1 MLELERI
8 LENKPIRPPMISTLA
23 LRWQSA
29 CPQGPPSL
37 SGVGG
42 VCGATGVHQGIM
54 DTPKDE
60 EFSSAIGGTDA
71 DSKDASKASFCN
83 IQWQKESLDTN
94 NKLKKQKKQQQQFV
108 DVSQQSQQQPKK
120 NSISSINN
128 NENINDN
135 FRLDSSLIPIDSF
148 NNDTSNNNNII
159 NNNLVRTY
167 NNNGNFSNSCETTAE
182 SSEYRKLKNEVNLDD
197 PKKPIKRNTSLLN
210 FKSLDFHLKN
220 LYSNLRSKHSSSSP
234 RCAQPQ
240 TNQNNSNSNN
250 YNNNS
255 PLICINNGVSPVSP
269 TNVTAEPRR
278 APFLRIENT
287 DGESENLLLTYPT
300 SPYQTRRSSYDN
312 RSTVTVAST
321 NRSTSQLLTCT
332 QYFELSRSRSRD
344 SSPSCFLSPDVIAD
358 SARRSS
364 TSDILSEGEK
374 RSAASSTTSSRRPS
388 TSDLLRKARERK
400 STDSANRLGRS
411 ASQGGISRKAF
422 RGAGRRKSMY

>member
-1 MLELERI
+1 
-8 LENKPIRPPMISTLA
+8 MISTLA

-94 NKLKKQKKQQQQFV
+94 NKFKKQQHQQQFV
-108 DVSQQSQQQPKK
+108 VVQQSQQQPKK
-120 NSISSINN
+120 NSIFSINN
-128 NENINDN
+128 NENVNDN

-148 NNDTSNNNNII
+148 NNDNSNNNII
-159 NNNLVRTY
+159 NNNLVRTC
-167 NNNGNFSNSCETTAE
+167 NNNGNISISHETTAE
-182 SSEYRKLKNEVNLDD
+182 TSEYRKLKNEVNSDD

-210 FKSLDFHLKN
+210 FKSFDFHLKN
-220 LYSNLRSKHSSSSP
+220 IYSNLRSKHSSSSP
-234 RCAQPQ
+234 RCSQTQ
-240 TNQNNSNSNN
+240 TNQINNSNSNN

-255 PLICINNGVSPVSP
+255 PLICINNGVTPAITP
-269 TNVTAEPRR
+269 TIPEPRR
-278 APFLRIENT
+278 APFLRIENA
-287 DGESENLLLTYPT
+287 DGETENLLLTYPQ
-300 SPYQTRRSSYDN
+300 SPYQTRWSSYDN

-321 NRSTSQLLTCT
+321 NRSTSQLLTGT
-332 QYFELSRSRSRD
+332 QYFELSRSRD
-344 SSPSCFLSPDVIAD
+344 SSPSYFLSPDVAA
-358 SARRSS
+358 SNVRRSS
-364 TSDILSEGEK
+364 TSDIVSEGEK
-374 RSAASSTTSSRRPS
+374 KSAASSAASSRRPS

-411 ASQGGISRKAF
+411 VSQGGISRNAF